1 MTLSPEEQMD
11 HLHKIGRTPDD
22 EINLAHS
29 ALMLAG
35 LDRPGVS
42 FQKYEHHLEIIGL
55 DLANE
60 GQKATTAQERATS
73 LIEVLHG
80 RHDYSGNEEH
90 YDDLQNANLMSV
102 IDRRLGLPV
111 SLSILYI
118 HGARARGWQVE
129 GLNFPAHFMIRIFG
143 ESDQVIMDPFHGGR
157 IMEPQDLRQLMKTI
171 SGGKMSLQPEHYH
184 ALDNRAILIRLLNNI
199 KTRCLQ
205 LSDFSHA
212 INVLERMVLIDPDK
226 IMHRYEW
233 GLLQTHCG
241 NAEDGRK
248 NLRECLEMM
257 DEQGDID
264 DIKRQIVNT
273 LKEMKRSD
281 NPNIFALISNDFKKE
296 DP

>member
-1 MTLSPEEQMD
+1 MTVSPEDHMD
-11 HLHKIGRTPDD
+11 HLKKMGHAPDD
-22 EINLAHS
+22 EINLAHT
-29 ALMLAG
+29 ALVLAA
-35 LDRPGVS
+35 LDRPGIS

-55 DLANE
+55 DLANH
-60 GQKATTAQERATS
+60 GQEAVTAVDRAAS
-73 LIEVLHG
+73 LIDVLHG
-80 RHDYSGNEEH
+80 NHDYRGNEEH

-118 HGARARGWQVE
+118 HGARARGWQAE

-143 ESDQVIMDPFHGGR
+143 DGDQVIMDPFHGGR
-157 IMEPQDLRQLMKTI
+157 VMEAQDLRQLMKTI

-184 ALDNRAILIRLLNNI
+184 ALENRAILIRLLNNI

-233 GLLQTHCG
+233 GLLQAHCG
-241 NAEDGRK
+241 IAEEGRA
-248 NLRECLEMM
+248 NLRTCLEMM

-264 DIKRQIVNT
+264 DMKRQIVST